1 MNYDS
6 AAWGAL
12 AFALST
18 LLGVVTFFRWRS
30 RGFVA
35 GLRGAGWTIL
45 PVAAWL
51 TGVLELGF
59 DIADSVGEW
68 AVHVVFS
75 PVVWLGIVLA
85 GVSGVLLG
93 VSSFLDGRGRVKGD
107 GTPPAALE
115 APKQRGSKGSSSKG
129 SLSKGSLSKGSLS
142 KGRAAIGDEDLDD
155 IEAILRKHGIS

>member
-1 MNYDS
+1 MTYDS

-30 RGFVA
+30 KGLSA
-35 GLRGAGWTIL
+35 GLRGSAWTIL

-51 TGVLELGF
+51 TGVLELAF
-59 DIADSVGEW
+59 DVADSVGRW
-68 AVHVVFS
+68 GVHLVFS

-85 GVSGVLLG
+85 GVSAALFGASALLDVRRRG
-93 VSSFLDGRGRVKGD
+93 HDEPTPPPVSRRRRGRGRSAG
-107 GTPPAALE
+107 P
-115 APKQRGSKGSSSKG
+115 
-129 SLSKGSLSKGSLS
+129 
-142 KGRAAIGDEDLDD
+142 AAIGDDDLDD

>member
-1 MNYDS
+1 MSYDS

-30 RGFVA
+30 RGFAA

-59 DIADSVGEW
+59 DIADSVGHW
-68 AVHVVFS
+68 ALHLVFS

-85 GVSGVLLG
+85 GVSAVLFGASAL
-93 VSSFLDGRGRVKGD
+93 LENRGRVKSD
-107 GTPPAALE
+107 EAPPAAID
-115 APKQRGSKGSSSKG
+115 APKRPRG
-129 SLSKGSLSKGSLS
+129 

>member
-1 MNYDS
+1 MTYDS

-30 RGFVA
+30 KGLGA
-35 GLRGAGWTIL
+35 GLRGSAWTIL

-51 TGVLELGF
+51 TGVLELAF
-59 DIADSVGEW
+59 DVADSVGRW
-68 AVHVVFS
+68 AVHLVFS

-85 GVSGVLLG
+85 GVSAALFGAAAVLG
-93 VSSFLDGRGRVKGD
+93 NRRRAHGDAPPPHVGRRARRSAG
-107 GTPPAALE
+107 PAAI
-115 APKQRGSKGSSSKG
+115 A
-129 SLSKGSLSKGSLS
+129 
-142 KGRAAIGDEDLDD
+142 DEDLGD

>member
-30 RGFVA
+30 RGVAA

-59 DIADSVGEW
+59 DVADSVGHW
-68 AVHVVFS
+68 AVHLVFS

-85 GVSGVLLG
+85 GVSAVLFG
-93 VSSFLDGRGRVKGD
+93 ASSLLNGRTRELAQD
-107 GTPPAALE
+107 TPPALE
-115 APKQRGSKGSSSKG
+115 APKKR
-129 SLSKGSLSKGSLS
+129 
-142 KGRAAIGDEDLDD
+142 RT
-155 IEAILRKHGIS
+155 